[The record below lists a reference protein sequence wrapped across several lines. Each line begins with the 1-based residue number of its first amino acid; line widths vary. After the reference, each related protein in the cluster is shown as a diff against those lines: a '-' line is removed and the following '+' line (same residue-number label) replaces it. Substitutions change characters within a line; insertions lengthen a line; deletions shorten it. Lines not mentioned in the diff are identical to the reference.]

1 MLSLRVTREH
11 DQRLAANS
19 PLTRTCLRLFLI
31 MGSDLWNVWLK
42 SPHALPALDAD
53 AISTMAG
60 DDPVS
65 SAPLIGR
72 TPRQSDHH
80 FCSSPNP
87 TAIFALVVLLTHKR
101 HFVAR
106 IALRALSISVE
117 SADLSKS

>member
-42 SPHALPALDAD
+42 SPHALPALDAN

-80 FCSSPNP
+80 FCSAPNP
-87 TAIFALVVLLTHKR
+87 TAIFAPFKREWGLSYLLSG
-101 HFVAR
+101 
-106 IALRALSISVE
+106 L
-117 SADLSKS
+117 